1 MTKLIIIFI
10 SFKLVITH
18 LNIYLTPPFSKAC
31 NAAIVDPPADVTIS
45 FSSPVCFPVCK
56 TIRLP
61 PDIPL
66 AAKRTAKSRGRPC
79 FTPPSA
85 NASIMRKA

>member
-1 MTKLIIIFI
+1 M
-10 SFKLVITH
+10 S
-18 LNIYLTPPFSKAC
+18 YLTPPFSKAC
-31 NAAIVDPPADVTIS
+31 KAAIVDPPADVTIS
-45 FSSPVCFPVCK
+45 FNWPVCFPVSK

-61 PDIPL
+61 PAIAL

-85 NASIMRKA
+85 NASIIRNA